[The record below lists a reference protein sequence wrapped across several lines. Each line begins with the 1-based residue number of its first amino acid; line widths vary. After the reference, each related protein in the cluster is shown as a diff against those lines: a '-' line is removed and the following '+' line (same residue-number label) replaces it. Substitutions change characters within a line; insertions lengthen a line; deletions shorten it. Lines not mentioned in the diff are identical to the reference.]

1 MASALLSE
9 AVFEPQVRLNAT
21 IAVGLGSKTRARQMH
36 HDKAVKVSNHNAE
49 ISPILASLM
58 EIHAKYQQDFSGKV
72 ATYIPELAKADPS
85 LFGIALVTADGQV
98 YEAGDAEHLFT
109 IQSISKPFVYGIA
122 LEDRG
127 LDYVLR
133 KVGVEPT
140 GEAFNSIVFD
150 ERRNRPFNPMVNAGA
165 IATTALINGTG
176 HDQRLARLLGK
187 FSDLAGRPLD
197 IDHAV
202 YISER
207 TTGHRNRAIGYL
219 ELNFGMIHEPVDEH
233 LDLYFEQCSILVSAR
248 DLAVMAATLANNGV
262 NPLTGKRAL
271 DEQYVKNVL
280 SVMHSC
286 GMYDY
291 AGEWSYRIGLPAKSG
306 VGGGIIAVLP
316 GQFGIGTFS
325 APLDEQGNSR
335 RGIQVCEE
343 LSERFKLHMFKT
355 RPATGVVVR
364 RSYRG
369 TTVRS
374 KRRRGA
380 AAETIPSEKGA
391 SVCVYE
397 LPGSLFFSTMELV
410 LRQITSDLD
419 SFSYLILDLK
429 RVLQIDECARALL
442 AQTNEMLKL
451 RGKAL
456 LLAHLAEHST
466 ELSLEGGLSGLFT
479 DIDSALEL
487 CEDEIL
493 RQEQPEILHES
504 RQVSLAAMDILA
516 GFDHREIGLIE
527 SIAEKMRYL
536 PGVTIIREGEHADS
550 LYLLAAGRVSICLRS
565 NDGARRQRLSTF
577 TPGLAFGDLA
587 LLDGGTRS
595 ADVIADEPTLCYVLP
610 IAKLQTLATSHPE
623 IQNKLISNIGRE
635 LSARLR
641 RADAEIRSL
650 AD

>member
-1 MASALLSE
+1 
-9 AVFEPQVRLNAT
+9 
-21 IAVGLGSKTRARQMH
+21 MH
-36 HDKAVKVSNHNAE
+36 QDKAVKISDQEGA
-49 ISPILASLM
+49 ISPILGSLA
-58 EIHAKYQQDFSGKV
+58 EIHAKYQHDFSGTV
-72 ATYIPELAKADPS
+72 ATYIPELAKVDPK
-85 LFGIALVTADGQV
+85 LFGIALVTADGQS
-98 YEAGDAEHLFT
+98 YETGDAKHLFS

-122 LEDRG
+122 LEDHG

-165 IATTALINGTG
+165 IATTALIKGSG

-187 FSDLAGRPLD
+187 FGDLAGRPLD

-219 ELNFGMIHEPVDEH
+219 ELNFGMIDEPINEH
-233 LDLYFEQCSILVSAR
+233 LELYFEQCSILVSAR

-271 DEQYVKNVL
+271 DERYVKNVL
-280 SVMHSC
+280 SIMHSC

-325 APLDEQGNSR
+325 APLDEQGNSC

-343 LSERFKLHMFKT
+343 LSECFKLHMFKT
-355 RPATGVVVR
+355 RFAARVVVR

-369 TTVRS
+369 VTVRS
-374 KRRRGA
+374 KRRRGS
-380 AAETIPSEKGA
+380 AEESILNRTGSMI
-391 SVCVYE
+391 CVYE
-397 LPGSLFFSTMELV
+397 LQGSLFFGTMEQV
-410 LRQITSDLD
+410 LRQVTAELD
-419 SFSYLILDLK
+419 SFTYLILDLK
-429 RVLQIDECARALL
+429 RVLQIDDCTHALL
-442 AQTNEMLKL
+442 AQTADMLKL
-451 RGKAL
+451 RGKTL
-456 LLAHLAEHST
+456 LLAHLAEHRAERDQPGSI
-466 ELSLEGGLSGLFT
+466 T
-479 DIDSALEL
+479 DTDSALEW
-487 CEDEIL
+487 CENQL
-493 RQEQPEILHES
+493 LQQEQPELLRERS
-504 RQVSLAAMDILA
+504 QVPLAAMEILA
-516 GFDHREIGLIE
+516 GFDHREITLIE
-527 SIAEKMRYL
+527 SIAAETRY
-536 PGVTIIREGEHADS
+536 PSGATIIREGDIADS

-565 NDGARRQRLSTF
+565 KNGARRQRLSTL

-595 ADVIADEPTLCYVLP
+595 ADVIADEPTLCYALP
-610 IAKLQTLATSHPE
+610 IAKLRTLATSHPE